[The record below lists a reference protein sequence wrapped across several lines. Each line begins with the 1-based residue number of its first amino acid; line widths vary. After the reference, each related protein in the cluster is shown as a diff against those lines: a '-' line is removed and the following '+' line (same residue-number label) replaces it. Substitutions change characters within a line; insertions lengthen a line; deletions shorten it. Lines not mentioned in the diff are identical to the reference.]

1 MSNDDERF
9 RMQLEKHFALYRL
22 NLRLPLVS
30 RIRLNC
36 WYRIDLLLVNE
47 LGLFRRADMEP
58 NGRVRVTCEMDGG
71 QGTIE
76 IRENGNGFAAS
87 GKGVVEY
94 RVTHIDNSSKAT
106 PMYLT
111 LSVSSVENVTGF
123 QHVMPLTVGP
133 IIVDADAPLHEPSD
147 ALVEEWP
154 ANTEMVHDTFRILS
168 DVWINESWDAGI
180 PGKIW
185 DSAIVMLAFLEG
197 LYKKQGKLGHVIDLS
212 AG

>member
-30 RIRLNC
+30 RIRLNS

-58 NGRVRVTCEMDGG
+58 NGRVRVTCDMEGA
-71 QGTIE
+71 QGNIE
-76 IRENGNGFAAS
+76 IRENGNGFEAS

-94 RVTHIDNSSKAT
+94 RVTHMDTKAT
-106 PMYLT
+106 SFYLT

-133 IIVDADAPLHEPSD
+133 ITVDSDAPLHEPSN

-154 ANTEMVHDTFRILS
+154 ENTEMVHDTFRILRN
-168 DVWINESWDAGI
+168 VLINESWDAGI

-185 DSAIVMLAFLEG
+185 DSAVVMLAFLEI
-197 LYKKQGKLGHVIDLS
+197 LYQKQGKLGHVIDLS

>member
-1 MSNDDERF
+1 
-9 RMQLEKHFALYRL
+9 MQLEKHFALYRL

-47 LGLFRRADMEP
+47 LGLFRRADLEP
-58 NGRVRVTCEMDGG
+58 NGRVRVTCALEGCK
-71 QGTIE
+71 GTIE
-76 IRENGNGFAAS
+76 VREHGNGFEAS
-87 GKGVVEY
+87 GKGVLEY
-94 RVTHIDNSSKAT
+94 RVTHLDTKAT
-106 PMYLT
+106 TSSLYLT
-111 LSVSSVENVTGF
+111 LSVSKLENVTGF

-133 IIVDADAPLHEPSD
+133 IVIDPDAPLHEPSD

-154 ANTEMVHDTFRILS
+154 ANTDMVHDTYRILNH
-168 DVWINESWDAGI
+168 VWINESWDAGI

-185 DSAIVMLAFLEG
+185 DSAIVMLAFLEL
-197 LYKKQGKLGHVIDLS
+197 LYNKQGKLGHVIDLS